1 MSVGTASCLVGAAAF
16 GARVLGSDLY
26 APVLRGAVRSRSGP
40 SKATQ
45 PKRQSIGLTFEQY
58 GLPPPLGLVHADSG
72 RAGCPLRTSCAPPVG
87 CGARSRP
94 LFDTSMAVHGT
105 SLTCPGHV
113 RRRPRPFLDAIITDP
128 PYGIRERSATLDDA
142 PLSERTLGEAT
153 LPRNLLDTS

>member
-58 GLPPPLGLVHADSG
+58 GLPPLLGLVHADSG
-72 RAGCPLRTSCAPPVG
+72 RAGCPLRTSRAPPVG
-87 CGARSRP
+87 C
-94 LFDTSMAVHGT
+94 TS
-105 SLTCPGHV
+105 
-113 RRRPRPFLDAIITDP
+113 
-128 PYGIRERSATLDDA
+128 
-142 PLSERTLGEAT
+142 
-153 LPRNLLDTS
+153 